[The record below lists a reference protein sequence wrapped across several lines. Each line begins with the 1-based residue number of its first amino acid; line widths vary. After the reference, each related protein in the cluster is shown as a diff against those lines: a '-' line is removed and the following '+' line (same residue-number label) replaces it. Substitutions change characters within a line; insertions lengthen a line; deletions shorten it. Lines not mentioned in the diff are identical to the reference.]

1 LIQTAVR
8 KEKELRTTADMR
20 TLATALEAF
29 RRERGFYVE
38 ADTNSALVDNLA
50 PRYLGTIIRLDAWS
64 REFDYKGTASAYRL
78 SSFGPDGKPKTGD
91 DIIFENGQLLK
102 GATE

>member
-20 TLATALEAF
+20 TLVTALEAF

-50 PRYLGTIIRLDAWS
+50 PRYLSPIIRLDAWS
-64 REFDYKGTASAYRL
+64 REFEYRGTQAGYRL
-78 SSFGPDGKPKTGD
+78 VSLGPDGKPRTGD
-91 DIIFENGQLLK
+91 EIVFENGQLVK
-102 GATE
+102 GAAE